1 MLQVLFVLPW
11 FLVYLVAH
19 QFVESRIDG
28 LWFIAAIYALWFPL
42 IVTWYPVMMP
52 CWYRAY

>member
-52 CWYRAY
+52 